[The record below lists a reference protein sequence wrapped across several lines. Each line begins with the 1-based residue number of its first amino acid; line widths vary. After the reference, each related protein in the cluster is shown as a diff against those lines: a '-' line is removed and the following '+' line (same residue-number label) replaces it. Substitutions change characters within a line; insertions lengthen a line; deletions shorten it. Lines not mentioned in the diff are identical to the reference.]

1 MLLNVVYLLVA
12 LVALPWVIWRRVSGR
27 RPVAA
32 PGRRFT
38 GSVNLAPPEPGL
50 ARIWLHGVS
59 VGEVQLL
66 AALAAELAQQAAEVG
81 GKIGFAGTDRFAQSA
96 TVQMRTGPNG
106 SAAIAGNVTLT
117 LNFYSI
123 NVDGTIGSTL
133 GSRTQTFASPAGSGS
148 TNTTYRPYYD
158 ATFDLSSLSLTLP
171 NQVYFG
177 VALLTPGLDA
187 TTQSTNIS
195 LWCYGT
201 SPSSPFST
209 ADSTFDGSVI
219 KTGTDLSNSVWIR
232 GMNGTVS
239 NPDYS
244 GFTPNL
250 TVNAVPAP
258 GALALLGVAGLAG
271 GRRRRA

>member
-1 MLLNVVYLLVA
+1 MRNKTFISSMVG
-12 LVALPWVIWRRVSGR
+12 I
-27 RPVAA
+27 AA
-32 PGRRFT
+32 
-38 GSVNLAPPEPGL
+38 A
-50 ARIWLHGVS
+50 VS
-59 VGEVQLL
+59 VAGSASAAIIYDSSSTYQWGTLSPTATSGWNGNIVQHPTQPY
-66 AALAAELAQQAAEVG
+66 LAQQVAEVG

-123 NVDGTIGSTL
+123 NVDGSIGTTL

-177 VALLTPGLDA
+177 VALLNPGLDA

-232 GMNGTVS
+232 ESNGTVF

>member
-1 MLLNVVYLLVA
+1 MRNKTFISSMVGIAAAMSVA
-12 LVALPWVIWRRVSGR
+12 GSANAEIIYDSSSMYQWGTVSPTATSGWN
-27 RPVAA
+27 
-32 PGRRFT
+32 G
-38 GSVNLAPPEPGL
+38 N
-50 ARIWLHGVS
+50 IVS
-59 VGEVQLL
+59 HPTQ
-66 AALAAELAQQAAEVG
+66 AYQAQQAAEVG

-96 TVQMRTGPNG
+96 TVQMRTGPSGGDGLYG
-106 SAAIAGNVTLT
+106 SPAIAGNVTLT

-123 NVDGTIGSTL
+123 NGDGSIGSTL

-187 TTQSTNIS
+187 TTQSTNLS
-195 LWCYGT
+195 LWNYGT
-201 SPSSPFST
+201 YPGFGPTDSDYDGPS
-209 ADSTFDGSVI
+209 I
-219 KTGTDLSNSVWIR
+219 KAGTDLSNSVWLR
-232 GMNGTVS
+232 AMDGTVS
-239 NPDYS
+239 SPSYS

-258 GALALLGVAGLAG
+258 GAIALLGIAGFAS
-271 GRRRRA
+271 RRRRD

>member
-1 MLLNVVYLLVA
+1 MLNKTFISSMVGIAAAVTVA
-12 LVALPWVIWRRVSGR
+12 GSANAEVIYDSSSMYQWGTVSPTATSGWNGNIVAHPTQ
-27 RPVAA
+27 AY
-32 PGRRFT
+32 
-38 GSVNLAPPEPGL
+38 
-50 ARIWLHGVS
+50 
-59 VGEVQLL
+59 Q
-66 AALAAELAQQAAEVG
+66 AQQVAEVG

-106 SAAIAGNVTLT
+106 SPAIAGNVTLT

-123 NVDGTIGSTL
+123 NVDGSIGSTL

-195 LWCYGT
+195 LWNYGT
-201 SPSSPFST
+201 AAGFGPTDSDYDGPS
-209 ADSTFDGSVI
+209 I
-219 KTGTDLSNSVWIR
+219 KAGTDLSNSVWIR

-239 NPDYS
+239 SPDYS

-258 GALALLGVAGLAG
+258 GAIALLGIAGFAS
-271 GRRRRA
+271 RRRRD

>member
-1 MLLNVVYLLVA
+1 MEFQMRNKTFISSMVGIAAAAAVA
-12 LVALPWVIWRRVSGR
+12 GSANAEIIYDSSSMYQWGTVSPTATSGWN
-27 RPVAA
+27 
-32 PGRRFT
+32 G
-38 GSVNLAPPEPGL
+38 N
-50 ARIWLHGVS
+50 IVS
-59 VGEVQLL
+59 HPTQ
-66 AALAAELAQQAAEVG
+66 AYQAQQVAEVG
-81 GKIGFAGTDRFAQSA
+81 GKIGFAGTARFAQSA

-106 SAAIAGNVTLT
+106 SPAIAGNVTLT

-123 NVDGTIGSTL
+123 NVDGSIGSTL

-195 LWCYGT
+195 LWNYGT
-201 SPSSPFST
+201 AAGFGPTDSDYDGPS
-209 ADSTFDGSVI
+209 I
-219 KTGTDLSNSVWIR
+219 KAGTDLSNSVWLR
-232 GMNGTVS
+232 AMNGTVS
-239 NPDYS
+239 SPSYS

-258 GALALLGVAGLAG
+258 GAIALLGIAGVAS
-271 GRRRRA
+271 RRRRD

>member
-1 MLLNVVYLLVA
+1 MRKSNLFTLGMCSA
-12 LVALPWVIWRRVSGR
+12 
-27 RPVAA
+27 VAA
-32 PGRRFT
+32 VAVA
-38 GSVNLAPPEPGL
+38 GSAM
-50 ARIWLHGVS
+50 AGVIYDS
-59 VGEVQLL
+59 SSMYQWGTVSPTATSGWNGNIVQHPTQPY
-66 AALAAELAQQAAEVG
+66 LAQQVAEVG

-123 NVDGTIGSTL
+123 NVDGSIGTTL

-177 VALLTPGLDA
+177 VALETPGLNA

-201 SPSSPFST
+201 SPGSPYST

-219 KTGTDLSNSVWIR
+219 KTGTDLSNSVWTR
-232 GMNGTVS
+232 KLDGTVS
-239 NPDYS
+239 SPAYS

-258 GALALLGVAGLAG
+258 GALALLGAAGLVGA
-271 GRRRRA
+271 RRRKA